1 MSLSSV
7 SIKRPVLATVFSV
20 VIVLFGVMGYNFL
33 GVRDFPSVDP
43 PIISVSTSYAGA
55 NSDVIESQITEPLE
69 KAINGVQGI
78 RNISSTSSVG
88 SSNITVEFNLDADLE
103 TAANDVRDKVSQ
115 AQRQLPQD
123 IDAPPVVTKADANAD
138 NIITLTVSSNT
149 RNINQVDDYAENVLQ
164 EGLQTIPGV
173 SAINIQGQRQYAMR
187 LWIDPNKLSALK
199 LSATDISAA
208 MAKENVELPA
218 GKIEGNNTELAVR
231 ALGKLHTVKDF
242 NDLIIRSDSDRVVHF
257 SDIGYATLGSANEET
272 SLKESGIPEIGLA
285 VVPQPGANYVQ
296 IAKDFYK
303 RLDQIKKDLP
313 PDIKLE
319 VALDNTRFI
328 TQSLD
333 EVKET
338 LLVSFV
344 LVVVIIYLFF
354 RDWLIAFRPLI
365 DIPVSLIGAFFI
377 MYIFGFSINILS
389 LLGIVLA
396 TGLVVDDGIVVTE
409 NIYKKV
415 EAGMP
420 IRKAAFEGSAEI
432 FFAVVSTSVTL
443 AAVFLPIVF
452 LQGFTGRLFREFA
465 VVVAGSV
472 LISAFVSLSL
482 TPMLNVKLIRKNHGH
497 SKFYERT
504 EPFFERMTNAYK
516 ETLEGF
522 MKYKWLTWPIMV
534 ASFIIIYVLMKVTPS
549 ELAPLDDRS
558 LVRYTVTAPEGSSYE
573 YMSRYMDKIGQ
584 LIEDSIPEKKVSIAI
599 TAAGQGGSGA
609 VNSGFGR
616 IGLTEPDQRHRT
628 QAQIADWFTS
638 KLKKFPDAR
647 VIVVQEQT
655 ISGGGSGAKTSLPI
669 QFVIQNQDF
678 EKIRKVL
685 PDLMTEVQKS
695 SILQTPDV
703 NLKFTK
709 PELTVT
715 TDRDKARDLGVSVA
729 DIAQTL
735 QLYYSAGRLDYF
747 LINGKQYQ
755 VVAQV
760 DRANRDQPLD
770 LKSIYVRNDKGQ
782 LIQLDNVVK
791 IAEDATPP
799 AIYHFNRFK
808 SATIQAGLAPGHS
821 MSEGIAEM
829 QRIANEKLDA
839 TFSTALSGPSRD
851 YTESSSGIFFAF
863 GFALLLIYLVLA
875 AQFESFIDPFIVMM
889 TVPLAIAGAFIS
901 LWLFNQTL
909 NIFSEIG
916 MITLVGLVTKNG
928 ILIVEFANQRMEQ
941 GLDKYEAVVEAA
953 TARLR
958 PILMTSLAVVLGS
971 VPIAFALGSGAKSRV
986 SLGIVIIGGMMFSL
1000 ILTLY
1005 IIPTIYMMIASK
1017 ERHNPDENPEDIKSG
1032 DSHLHHHGHHQPD
1045 DSEPKLIENV

>member
-7 SIKRPVLATVFSV
+7 SIKRPVLATVMSV
-20 VIVLFGVMGYNFL
+20 VIVVFGIIGYKFL

-43 PIISVSTSYAGA
+43 PIISVSTSYSGA
-55 NSDVIESQITEPLE
+55 NADVIESQITEPLE
-69 KAINGVQGI
+69 KSINGVPGI

-88 SSNITVEFNLDADLE
+88 SSNITVEFDLDADLE

-123 IDAPPVVTKADANAD
+123 INAPPVVTKADASAD
-138 NIITLTVSSNT
+138 NIITLTVSSNS
-149 RNINQVDDYAENVLQ
+149 RNINQLDDYAENVLQ

-173 SAINIQGQRQYAMR
+173 STINVQGQRQYAMR
-187 LWIDPNKLSALK
+187 LWIDPNKLSALG
-199 LSATDISAA
+199 LTATDIGAA
-208 MAKENVELPA
+208 LARENVELPA
-218 GKIEGNNTELAVR
+218 GKISGNNTEVTIR
-231 ALGKLHTVKDF
+231 ALGKLSTEKDF
-242 NDLIIRSDSDRVVHF
+242 NNLIIRADSSRVIHL
-257 SDIGYATLGSANEET
+257 SDIGYAVLGSANEET
-272 SLKESGIPEIGLA
+272 IFKESGVPMVALA
-285 VVPQPGANYVQ
+285 IVPQPGANYVQ

-313 PDIKLE
+313 PDISVK

-328 TQSLD
+328 NQSIS
-333 EVKET
+333 EVQET
-338 LLVSFV
+338 LIISFV
-344 LVVVIIYLFF
+344 LVVIIIYLFF

-377 MYIFGFSINILS
+377 MYVFGFSINILT

-415 EAGMP
+415 EAGMA

-465 VVVAGSV
+465 VVVAGAV

-482 TPMLNVKLIRKNHGH
+482 TPMLNVKLIRKSNKK

-504 EPFFERMTNAYK
+504 EPFFVNMTNSYTQ
-516 ETLEGF
+516 TLVKF
-522 MKYKWLTWPIMV
+522 MKVKWV
-534 ASFIIIYVLMKVTPS
+534 SFVILAVSLIIIGVLVNIIPS

-558 LVRYTVTAPEGSSYE
+558 LLRYSVTGSEGATYE
-573 YMSRYMDKIGQ
+573 YMTKYMDKVAGIV
-584 LIEDSIPEKKVSIAI
+584 EDSIPEANVNLEIVSPSFGGGG
-599 TAAGQGGSGA
+599 AA
-609 VNSGFGR
+609 NSGFGR
-616 IGLTEPDQRHRT
+616 IGLVPPDQRTRT
-628 QAQIADWFTS
+628 QQQLADWMNK
-638 KLKKFPDAR
+638 KLSRMPDAR
-647 VIVVQEQT
+647 AIVVQEQT
-655 ISGGGSGAKTSLPI
+655 ISGGGSGSRTSLPV
-669 QFVIQNQDF
+669 QYVIQNQDF
-678 EKIRKVL
+678 EKIRAVL
-685 PDLMTEVQKS
+685 PKFFAEVSRSPVFQG
-695 SILQTPDV
+695 TDV

-709 PELTVT
+709 PELRVI
-715 TDRDKARDLGVSVA
+715 TDRDRARDLGVSVD

-755 VVAQV
+755 VIAQV

-770 LKSIYVRNDKGQ
+770 LKSVYVRSTKGG
-782 LIQLDNVVK
+782 LVQLDNVVK
-791 IAEDATPP
+791 VSEGATPP
-799 AIYHFNRFK
+799 AIYHFNRYK
-808 SATIQAGLAPGHS
+808 SATIQAGLAPGRTVGD
-821 MSEGIAEM
+821 GIKEM
-829 QRIANEKLDA
+829 DRIAASMLDE

-851 YTESSSGIFFAF
+851 YAEGSSNILFAF

-875 AQFESFIDPFIVMM
+875 AQFESFMDPFIVML
-889 TVPLAIAGAFIS
+889 TVPLAISGAFLS

-916 MITLVGLVTKNG
+916 IITLVGLVTKNG
-928 ILIVEFANQRMEQ
+928 ILIVEFANQRMEH
-941 GLDKYEAVVEAA
+941 GIAKYEAAVEAA

-971 VPIAFALGSGAKSRV
+971 VPIAFALGAGAKSRV
-986 SLGIVIIGGMMFSL
+986 SLGIVIMGGMLFSL
-1000 ILTLY
+1000 VLTLY
-1005 IIPTIYMMIASK
+1005 IIPLMYVIFASK
-1017 ERHNPDENPEDIKSG
+1017 TRRDPDHEPEDAEKQEEKTPI
-1032 DSHLHHHGHHQPD
+1032 
-1045 DSEPKLIENV
+1045 LIENL